1 MARLQRTYHQL
12 AKAQKKL
19 EKYSKTEKQ
28 FQLQFVRQ
36 ANKKNRF
43 HTRIH
48 IVRGDKNYRYQH
60 KGLLHRLVNQK
71 SRIIG
76 DKPSFTKSLKAYRPK
91 SVGGHAV
98 KTVAGAV
105 NFAVHDAVQTAVDVG
120 LGAETVGMK
129 LADDGAKTVKR
140 KYIQKYRQEA
150 LDDYHKGTLLVAE
163 TAVDSVKGTYN
174 HFKQKK
180 QFKLEKARYRLKK
193 AEYRIFKAEQLKDKL
208 KSLNKQKKSNKFK
221 LKKIKHN
228 FKSFDKSKKVVTRQD
243 KFSRNVRKL
252 KYKKR
257 SKQLKTAIKQDKN
270 KISQIKSDK
279 KFRKK
284 ELKKQWRIA
293 DLSRPAPLVFKPVSY
308 TTKKMTASKWQK
320 TINEDDSNDFLK
332 VADEVKRHGVDKAV
346 QEMNPHKLKEK
357 NQQKKKK
364 LEEKNGKKQQKLKKQ
379 EYRLKD
385 KQSDLHDYKKH
396 RNNKKQNMLADFL
409 KQLKNMA
416 QDDAKKFFL
425 VILVPIIIILLLFLL
440 VFALFS
446 GGASSSG
453 FILGTYASQDY
464 DLSQSEKYYTLL
476 AWDMNENVRLV
487 GDSSTWKTGL
497 SNFGVDTSG
506 MKDTPDTFQWGK
518 STVYNWDPVYDFDV
532 YKLWCFLCAYYYNFD
547 AKVTEYW
554 KYTSDTENLI
564 KEIFDAEY
572 EFVSN
577 YDNTSHWE
585 YRYHF
590 DARGYY
596 SIEGSGVSGSY
607 GYIDIASPSATPVS
621 WALNNKRLYF
631 SLSNGEVLNYN
642 DGYSATGWY
651 LKDQYADEWDN
662 SGTNFGK
669 WYTHGE
675 TCGYG
680 IWENGVLVT
689 PNPYVIPECNWCS
702 FLKKYDW
709 KTDCR
714 LYYSVKQKKTFDKV
728 IEDKLKSMSKS
739 DERLQYYK
747 LLLGEDS
754 GQMYGNHQTLRSIFG
769 NTIHN
774 YSVTNGFGYDM
785 QNWNATHCKIN
796 TVHEGIDVIL
806 NQGSA
811 LYAPFDCKISS
822 IDTST
827 HSVVLRKNDVEYWYD
842 GSGGTKR
849 DTEVYLSNVDL
860 KSGLNVGDTLKM
872 YDYFGN
878 STGNKNCDG
887 SISDNNT
894 SHYVHIKVKID
905 TDGAGWNYIDP
916 RLVLY

>member
-19 EKYSKTEKQ
+19 DKYSKIEKQ

-43 HTRIH
+43 HTKIH
-48 IVRGDKNYRYQH
+48 VIRGQKDYKYQH

-76 DKPSFTKSLKAYRPK
+76 DKPSITKSLKAYKPK
-91 SVGGHAV
+91 SIVGHTLK
-98 KTVAGAV
+98 KTAQAV
-105 NFAVHDAVQTAVDVG
+105 NFGVHDVVQTAVDVG

-129 LADDGAKTVKR
+129 AFDEGKKMVKR
-140 KYIQKYRQEA
+140 KLTQKYRQEA
-150 LDDYHKGTLLVAE
+150 LDDYHKGVIKLGT
-163 TAVDSVKGTYN
+163 TSVDVVKGTVN
-174 HFKQKK
+174 HFKSKK
-180 QFKLEKARYRLKK
+180 QFKLERARYKLKK
-193 AEYRIFKAEQLKDKL
+193 AEYKLFKQEQLKDKFKKL
-208 KSLNKQKKSNKFK
+208 KQQKKAKK
-221 LKKIKHN
+221 LKFRQLKHD
-228 FKSFDKSKKVVTRQD
+228 FKSFDKSKKVVTKQD
-243 KFSRNVRKL
+243 KFNRNVRKL
-252 KYKKR
+252 RYKKR
-257 SKQLKTAIKQDKN
+257 SKQLKIAVKQDNNSIKQ
-270 KISQIKSDK
+270 IKADK
-279 KFRKK
+279 KFKKK

-293 DLSRPAPLVFKPVSY
+293 DLSRPAPLVFKPVGY
-308 TTKKMTASKWQK
+308 TSKQMSASAWQK
-320 TINEDDSNDFLK
+320 AVNEDDSNDFIK
-332 VADEVKRHGVDKAV
+332 VVDEVKRHGVDKAV
-346 QEMNPHKLKEK
+346 SNMDSHKLKEK

-379 EYRLKD
+379 EYKLKD
-385 KQSDLHDYKKH
+385 KQNNASTHKSH

-425 VILVPIIIILLLFLL
+425 VILVPVIIILLIFLL
-440 VFALFS
+440 IIGLFS

-464 DLSQSEKYYTLL
+464 DLSQAEKYYTQL
-476 AWDMNENVRLV
+476 AWDMNESIKLV

-497 SNFGVDTSG
+497 ARFGVDTSG
-506 MKDTPDTFQWGK
+506 MKDTPDTFSWGN
-518 STVYNWDPVYDFDV
+518 SSVYNWTPTYDFDT

-547 AKVTEYW
+547 TKVTEYW
-554 KYTSDTENLI
+554 KYTSDTEKLLQ
-564 KEIFDAEY
+564 EIFNAEY
-572 EFVSN
+572 EFVCN

-585 YRYHF
+585 YRYQF

-596 SIEGSGVSGSY
+596 SIEGSGTSGSY
-607 GYIDIASPSATPVS
+607 GYIDIASPSALPMGAVTDG
-621 WALNNKRLYF
+621 KRLFF
-631 SLSNGEVLNYN
+631 SLSNGEVVNAN

-651 LKDQYADEWDN
+651 LKNQYVDDYDN
-662 SGTNFGK
+662 SGAKYGK
-669 WYTHGE
+669 WYINGE

-680 IWENGVLVT
+680 IWENGKLIV
-689 PNPYVIPECNWCS
+689 PIPYVIPEENWCS

-728 IEDKLKSMSKS
+728 IEDKLKSMSHK
-739 DERLQYYK
+739 DERIQYYN
-747 LLLGEDS
+747 LLLGTDS

-769 NTIHN
+769 NSIQN
-774 YSVTNGFGYDM
+774 YSITNGFGYDM
-785 QNWNATHCKIN
+785 QNWNSTHCKVN
-796 TVHEGIDVIL
+796 GLHEGIDVIL

-811 LYAPFDCKISS
+811 LYAPFDCKITAV
-822 IDTST
+822 DTSN

-849 DTEVYLSNVDL
+849 DTEVYLSNVDT

-872 YDYFGN
+872 YEYFGN
-878 STGNKNCDG
+878 STGNKNCD
-887 SISDNNT
+887 SWIADNNT

-905 TDGAGWNYIDP
+905 TDGAGWNFIDP